1 MGKGDGIESPCVKIC
16 VVEPESRLC
25 TGCLRST
32 REIAM
37 WSRMSPE
44 ERREIMAELPDRASK
59 LTRRRGGRR
68 GRMERSGVGRG
79 SE

>member
-1 MGKGDGIESPCVKIC
+1 MGKRDGIDSPCVKIC

-32 REIAM
+32 REISM

-44 ERREIMAELPDRASK
+44 ERQAVMAELPERASK

-68 GRMERSGVGRG
+68 GRMARNADTPGQ
-79 SE
+79 